1 MTHGS
6 QLDTSSKPARSIRP
20 VFRWAAAMAVISAW
34 AKDCPELST
43 TLIPIEW
50 SRRFSQSKRAAANGA
65 ARTAPDIFRR
75 ELHGQAD
82 PLFGGGERLAVKFFR
97 ISYEPLRD
105 PDFRDETLH
114 LFFHA
119 FLLSWL
125 TEKYSMRR
133 AACQCCIPPRY
144 VLL

>member
-1 MTHGS
+1 MGERLPGTQH
-6 QLDTSSKPARSIRP
+6 DVDPDRVEPA
-20 VFRWAAAMAVISAW
+20 VFAV
-34 AKDCPELST
+34 E
-43 TLIPIEW
+43 EGGGE
-50 SRRFSQSKRAAANGA
+50 RA

-97 ISYEPLRD
+97 ISFEPLRD

-133 AACQCCIPPRY
+133 AACQCCIPPRH